1 MQLWLKDWILCNF
14 KTYRFKGQE
23 LELTKTPV
31 LSNKNMIDPFTGESV
46 NPNNQLTS
54 NQRVNYLFGAP
65 GDIWVGPTHFHPI
78 TDPTDVN
85 FGKSRI
91 MAASQ
96 HNSTIPHPFLD
107 YVIKGNDKIID
118 FRSIGSFEDL
128 FSYKSSMF
136 EKVLAESSEVLY
148 TGQKSNFYIDDF
160 ITNKSIVSESK
171 FSIRPISRQG
181 KPSQQSSIKDN
192 VILFF
197 SIDKKETY

>member
-1 MQLWLKDWILCNF
+1 
-14 KTYRFKGQE
+14 
-23 LELTKTPV
+23 
-31 LSNKNMIDPFTGESV
+31 
-46 NPNNQLTS
+46 
-54 NQRVNYLFGAP
+54 
-65 GDIWVGPTHFHPI
+65 
-78 TDPTDVN
+78 
-85 FGKSRI
+85 

-171 FSIRPISRQG
+171 FSIRPISQG
-181 KPSQQSSIKDN
+181 KPSQQSSIK
-192 VILFF
+192 ITLFYF
-197 SIDKKETY
+197 FP